1 MGTGRGAGKIGRR
14 AFTLIELLVVI
25 AIIAL
30 LVGIL
35 LPSLGKARNSAR
47 LARCL
52 SNNRQMGLAMTLYAN
67 EQKNWYPVQP
77 VRQPPSR
84 QYLQDQYLH
93 GGVAGLF
100 SLYQDGNGAQRG
112 YTGSATSPEDGA
124 YINGNQTPLMR
135 SYLDGFGVLV
145 CPSDK
150 SDRWTRRV
158 RDGTDQDKASAIYAG
173 PPLPPFVDQTPRVP
187 KNEQEVIYYN
197 ISYLYISGFRT
208 DESVIINPAPLWGDE
223 TNACD
228 IAVRA
233 WYDGGTSGTIDPRVR
248 DYAGVKAPGFYG
260 KVDNHGDEGGN
271 FVFTDGHAGFLKGTR
286 FKNGIHEEF
295 FSKDTTSNPQSVNLL
310 KKNRSDMLQTID

>member
-1 MGTGRGAGKIGRR
+1 MGTGKAGRR
-14 AFTLIELLVVI
+14 GFTLIELLVVI
-25 AIIAL
+25 AVIAL

-35 LPSLGKARNSAR
+35 LPALGRARSAGR
-47 LARCL
+47 QARCL
-52 SNNRQMGLAMTLYAN
+52 SNTRQMGLAMTLYAN

-77 VRQPPSR
+77 VRQPASR
-84 QYLQDQYLH
+84 LYLQDQHLH

-112 YTGSATSPEDGA
+112 YSGAATSPDDAA
-124 YINGNQTPLMR
+124 YINGNNTPLLR
-135 SYLDGFGVLV
+135 SYIDGFGVLV
-145 CPSDK
+145 CPADK
-150 SDRWTRRV
+150 IDRWTRRV

-173 PPLPPFVDQTPRVP
+173 PPATPMVDLSPKAPR
-187 KNEQEVIYYN
+187 NEQEVAYYN
-197 ISYLYISGFRT
+197 ISYLYIAGFKT
-208 DESVIINPAPLWGDE
+208 DESVIINAAPLWGDE

-233 WYDGGTSGTIDPRVR
+233 WYDGGTTGTIDSKVR

-260 KVDNHGDEGGN
+260 KLDNHGDEGGN
-271 FVFTDGHAGFLKGTR
+271 FVFTDGHSSFLKGNK